1 MRNTIKV
8 QRAIANITQEQLAQK
23 LGVTRQT
30 IHAIETNK
38 YVPSTLLALKMAQ
51 LFQTSV
57 QEIFILEE
65 GD

>member
-1 MRNTIKV
+1 MRNTVKV

-38 YVPSTLLALKMAQ
+38 YVPSTLLSLKMAQ

-57 QEIFILEE
+57 HEIFILEE